1 MSHTTDDRFAET
13 RTFTAPTMR
22 DALALV
28 REEFGDAAVI
38 LRSREVERTGLGRWL
53 TGPEIEVTAALERNP
68 TERSARSTGESRSE
82 PIESPALRQGHARRT
97 DDGPSEDSSEDDGPA
112 FRRGY
117 VPQERRPVFE
127 RLAEPPEPPRPP
139 LASFGQLNLSDGE
152 SLREEIARI
161 GEAVERLAATPGESP
176 VIAELAEVGVVG
188 PVATRI
194 AKDAERV
201 LGEGVRPDAALRA
214 AVAARITVDPER
226 PFAAGEQRR
235 IALVGPSGV
244 GKTTTLAKLAAA
256 SILNDGRSVGLI
268 SLDTQRMAAS
278 DQIKSYAELLS
289 VPLRVVSTNEQA
301 RRAAG
306 EMADCDV
313 ILVDTPGCGPRD
325 GERVA
330 DVQARLRAIGP
341 DEIVVCLSAVTGT
354 PHNRAAAAVFEPL
367 RPTAFIATK
376 VDEADQLGSLV
387 GLCEE
392 IEWPLQLI
400 TTGQEVP
407 TDFEW
412 ADADRLARLTL
423 GVDELI
429 EAPAERRAA

>member
-1 MSHTTDDRFAET
+1 M
-13 RTFTAPTMR
+13 
-22 DALALV
+22 
-28 REEFGDAAVI
+28 
-38 LRSREVERTGLGRWL
+38 
-53 TGPEIEVTAALERNP
+53 
-68 TERSARSTGESRSE
+68 
-82 PIESPALRQGHARRT
+82 
-97 DDGPSEDSSEDDGPA
+97 
-112 FRRGY
+112 
-117 VPQERRPVFE
+117 
-127 RLAEPPEPPRPP
+127 
-139 LASFGQLNLSDGE
+139 
-152 SLREEIARI
+152 
-161 GEAVERLAATPGESP
+161 
-176 VIAELAEVGVVG
+176 IAELAEVGVVG

-194 AKDAERV
+194 ARDAERV

-325 GERVA
+325 GDRVA

-376 VDEADQLGSLV
+376 VDEADLLGSLV
-387 GLCEE
+387 GLCDE

-423 GVDELI
+423 GVDELV
-429 EAPAERRAA
+429 EQKSSSERRAA